1 MASFKSLSPGEVQS
15 KTEFS
20 TSQDSCVNIPARIS
34 IFFLEAFMSY
44 TYTRWSLEQAGIC
57 LAWLCGHRRVES
69 ERQSGDS
76 RRKDILRNGAA
87 KGWASL
93 AFFGGPV

>member
-34 IFFLEAFMSY
+34 IFFSRSIHELYVY
-44 TYTRWSLEQAGIC
+44 TVEPRAGRNLSSLAVWSLKSRVGETVWGQQEK
-57 LAWLCGHRRVES
+57 GHS
-69 ERQSGDS
+69 
-76 RRKDILRNGAA
+76 
-87 KGWASL
+87 
-93 AFFGGPV
+93 